1 MNFDS
6 VKPVSGDSPVSD
18 QVRVFVFES
27 TPMSCEILCHAMEAS
42 GNGIKVVGSSVGL
55 GGTEGAKIAEAD
67 VVVISLALKD
77 GPRTGL
83 NLLRKLVKIDNS
95 VQYVM
100 LVDEADRDL
109 VVDAFR
115 SGAVGMCERDQS
127 YEMLCKC
134 IRSVYRGQVWANSK
148 QMRFVVEALAG
159 GTMGHITDAKGKR
172 LLTRREEEIC
182 ALVAEGLRNREIADS
197 LKLSEHTV
205 KNHLFRIFDRLGMSN
220 RAELILYLLE
230 QRNTADPDGSLAK
243 NVRAALHLNYA
254 HTSAFPEDTD

>member
-6 VKPVSGDSPVSD
+6 VKPVSVDSPVSD

-95 VQYVM
+95 VQHVM

-109 VVDAFR
+109 VVEAFR
-115 SGAVGMCERDQS
+115 SGAVGVCERDQS

-148 QMRFVVEALAG
+148 QMRYIVEALAG
-159 GTMGHITDAKGKR
+159 GTLGHITDAQGKR
-172 LLTRREEEIC
+172 LLTRREEEVC
-182 ALVAEGLRNREIADS
+182 ALVAEGLKNREIADS

-205 KNHLFRIFDRLGMSN
+205 KNHLFRIFDRLGISN
-220 RAELILYLLE
+220 RAELILYLLVG
-230 QRNTADPDGSLAK
+230 QTN
-243 NVRAALHLNYA
+243 
-254 HTSAFPEDTD
+254 SAEPESNGGRI